1 MKHGIAFVAV
11 SILFFVAGQA
21 GAAEATF
28 DRVLTVRG
36 KVDLKVGTGAGTIH
50 LTHGSDSR
58 VHIFGR
64 VRSIWGA
71 NSGKVAEIAG
81 HPPIEQTGNIIRIG
95 GSLQNLKNIGIDY
108 EIEAPAGTFL
118 NAETGSGDINDDG
131 VGADSKFTTGS
142 GSIHLTGVAG
152 GFSAETG
159 SGSIYAEQAGSGDV
173 KAETG
178 SGSIELRNLKGG
190 LKAETGSGSIKIGG
204 TPTAPWKVEAGAGSV
219 EFWSGSASFTL
230 DAETGMG
237 GVEVDRQI
245 SSAQQQSRQEVKAK
259 IGNGGPLVKIETGMG
274 SIHIH

>member
-1 MKHGIAFVAV
+1 MKHGIAFVAI

-21 GAAEATF
+21 RAAEATF
-28 DRVLTVRG
+28 DRALTVSG
-36 KVDLKVGTGAGTIH
+36 KVDLKVETGAGYIH
-50 LTHGSDSR
+50 LTHGSDTR
-58 VHIFGR
+58 LHVFGR
-64 VRSIWGA
+64 IHSSWGA
-71 NSGKVAEIAG
+71 DSSKVAEIAS

-95 GSLQNLKNIGIDY
+95 TSLNNLHNISIDY
-108 EIEAPAGTFL
+108 EIEAPAGAL
-118 NAETGSGDINDDG
+118 VDAETGSGDINDDG
-131 VGADSKFTTGS
+131 AGVNSKFSTGS

-178 SGSIELRNLKGG
+178 SGSIELRNLNGA

-204 TPTAPWKVEAGAGSV
+204 TPTAPWKIETGAGSV
-219 EFWSGSASFTL
+219 EFWSGNASFTL

-237 GVEVDRQI
+237 GVQVDRQI
-245 SSAQQQSRQEVKAK
+245 SAGQEQSRREVKGK
-259 IGNGGPLVKIETGMG
+259 FGDGGPLVKIETGMG